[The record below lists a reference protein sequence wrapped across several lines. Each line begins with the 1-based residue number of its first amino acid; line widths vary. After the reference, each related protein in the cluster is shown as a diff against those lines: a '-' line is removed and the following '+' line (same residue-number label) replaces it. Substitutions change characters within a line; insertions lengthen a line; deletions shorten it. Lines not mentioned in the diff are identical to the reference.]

1 MNGSTIKIF
10 FTNSKEIKMI
20 NNSNMK
26 YSQRRGS
33 HNCEIFSHSKNTLNF
48 VKIHNVIMLVVNLF
62 C

>member
-1 MNGSTIKIF
+1 MDLQLNF
-10 FTNSKEIKMI
+10 FFNSRDIKMI
-20 NNSNMK
+20 NNSNKK

-48 VKIHNVIMLVVNLF
+48 VKIHNDIMLVVNLF